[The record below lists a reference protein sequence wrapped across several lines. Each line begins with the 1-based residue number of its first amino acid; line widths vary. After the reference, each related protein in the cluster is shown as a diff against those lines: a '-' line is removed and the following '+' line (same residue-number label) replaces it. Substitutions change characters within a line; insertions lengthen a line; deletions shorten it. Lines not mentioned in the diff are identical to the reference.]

1 MPDYCRE
8 IEAYLCRKND
18 GHLIRVV
25 GPAFERVSRWAADGI
40 PLKVAFR
47 GIDRYFERYYRTPAR
62 RRPVRVEFCEA
73 DVLDVFDDWRR
84 ALGLPMTAASPA
96 PRPDDPEAPTGRD
109 AAEAHEG
116 HEGHDRPRRPSLP
129 DHLERAVRRLTNA
142 RALGALGPEA
152 EVLIDRVSGE
162 LDAARG
168 TARGLRGEPR
178 RALIARLAALDEEL
192 GRIARRSLTDE
203 ERGALA
209 AEAEQ
214 ELSAFRAAMHEDA
227 YRRARDAATER
238 LARERFGLPT
248 LTFS

>member
-47 GIDRYFERYYRTPAR
+47 GIDRYFERYYRTPSR
-62 RRPVRVEFCEA
+62 RRPVRIEFCEA
-73 DVLDVFDDWRR
+73 DVLDVFDQWRR
-84 ALGLPMTAASPA
+84 AVGLPGTAASSA
-96 PRPDDPEAPTGRD
+96 PPPGDPGGSGIRENK
-109 AAEAHEG
+109 EG
-116 HEGHDRPRRPSLP
+116 SDRPRRPSLP
-129 DHLERAVRRLTNA
+129 DHLERSVRRLTSA
-142 RALGALGPEA
+142 RALGVLGPEA

-168 TARGLRGEPR
+168 VRGEAR
-178 RALIARLAALDEEL
+178 RALIARLADLDEEL
-192 GRIARRSLTDE
+192 GRIARDSLTAA
-203 ERGALA
+203 ERAALE

-214 ELSAFRAAMHEDA
+214 ELSAFRAAMHESA
-227 YRRARDAATER
+227 YRRARDAAADR

-248 LTFS
+248 LTFI